1 MAALPLS
8 PHSSR
13 LPCPGKGIGPEAVL
27 RRASASLVLLR
38 SGSDRPPRYTSM
50 EAYEVHLAKRPT
62 RSPAPPS
69 KNYPVSTACLPCFL
83 VCPVDLAA
91 NLAPRE
97 LRRVHVGISFAVAYG
112 LQG

>member
-1 MAALPLS
+1 MLQ
-8 PHSSR
+8 
-13 LPCPGKGIGPEAVL
+13 GGPEAVL

-38 SGSDRPPRYTSM
+38 RASDRPPRYTSM
-50 EAYEVHLAKRPT
+50 EAYEVHVAKRST
-62 RSPAPPS
+62 RSAARPS
-69 KNYPVSTACLPCFL
+69 KNTRFLLRVSPVSPVSL